1 MEVDSGGHPRCCS
14 GRCSSRP
21 QPARAGRV
29 GASEEAL
36 GGGNLTTRRA
46 KRGTIVEV
54 QPGPEAIYF
63 TLPTICDQLPALDPD
78 EAAAA
83 LEVRP
88 LADDEWR
95 QIEFVSI
102 QDWTPIHEAL
112 DELARVEPNP
122 VHAPLLSAL
131 YVRDEL
137 PTSLAS
143 LEIPAEA
150 VRTELPTRTF
160 TPRLRLATADG
171 VGAVRG
177 GFAAFLND
185 LGTVYGVLG
194 DDVVKT
200 LALHPFPSEYE
211 IDEDAIERV
220 ARFCDR
226 YGLLLVDWCRTT
238 TVEINPVFLV
248 GWLERARKLG
258 RVLIL

>member
-1 MEVDSGGHPRCCS
+1 MDSGGHPRCCS
-14 GRCSSRP
+14 GCCSSRP

-95 QIEFVSI
+95 QIEFVSR

-143 LEIPAEA
+143 LEIRPKQCG
-150 VRTELPTRTF
+150 RSF
-160 TPRLRLATADG
+160 PRALSRP
-171 VGAVRG
+171 
-177 GFAAFLND
+177 
-185 LGTVYGVLG
+185 VYGSLPPME
-194 DDVVKT
+194 
-200 LALHPFPSEYE
+200 LAQSAADSRPSSTISGPSTESSGRRGQ
-211 IDEDAIERV
+211 DPRPPPLPERI
-220 ARFCDR
+220 RDR
-226 YGLLLVDWCRTT
+226 
-238 TVEINPVFLV
+238 
-248 GWLERARKLG
+248 
-258 RVLIL
+258 